1 LFDSAERASILH
13 LARQAIVSYL
23 ETGQETQAPDN
34 HTFSVVSGAF
44 VTLKRDDELRGCIG
58 YTEPREALGP
68 TIVKCAIAAAT
79 RDARFPQVRM
89 DEMEKIRIE
98 VSVLSP
104 RFPVSD
110 VSQIEVGVHGL
121 FLTYGPN
128 RGLLLP
134 QVAVEHQWDRETFL
148 RQTSRKAGL
157 PPDSWTLP
165 GVQIEAFM
173 AEVFGED

>member
-1 LFDSAERASILH
+1 MFDSAERASILR
-13 LARQAIVSYL
+13 LARQAIVLYL
-23 ETGQETQAPDN
+23 ETRREMEAPD
-34 HTFSVVSGAF
+34 TPPFSIVSGAF

-58 YTEPREALGP
+58 YTETREALGA
-68 TIVKCAIAAAT
+68 TIVRCAIAAAT
-79 RDARFPQVRM
+79 RDARFPQVRLE
-89 DEMEKIRIE
+89 EMEKMRIE

-104 RFPVSD
+104 RFVVSD

-121 FLTYGPN
+121 FLTYGPY

-134 QVAVEHQWDRETFL
+134 QVPVEHQWDRETFL

-157 PPDSWTLP
+157 PPDGWTLP
-165 GVQIEAFM
+165 GVQIDAFT